1 MSQNGKRDFYEVLG
15 VDHTA
20 SDEEI
25 KKAYRKLALQW
36 HPDKNPDNKET
47 SEEKFKEAAEAYSV
61 LSDGQKRAAYD
72 RYGHA
77 GVSSGGGFSGFDPSA
92 FSEFQDILGDFF
104 GIGDVFG
111 SGGGR
116 RRNATQR
123 GTDLRYDLE
132 IAFEE
137 AAFGIKTRIKI
148 PRSETCPTCS
158 GSGAKPGTAP
168 VTCQACGGR
177 GQVRFQQGF
186 FSVARTCFTCSGA
199 GKVIKDPCK
208 DCRGEGRMRGEKT
221 LSVSVPAGV
230 DTDSRLRIVGEGE
243 AGPRGGPSGDLY
255 VVIHVR
261 EHEIFERH
269 EQHLFCRIPIT
280 ISQAALGADIEIPT
294 LEGPESLHIPAGT
307 QSGTRFRLRGKGIP
321 QVNGHGRGDLFVA
334 ADVVI
339 PKHLGKEQ
347 RKLFEQLD
355 ELTKADNRPVERKFY
370 EKVRDLFN

>member
-1 MSQNGKRDFYEVLG
+1 MSQNGKRDFYEILG
-15 VDHTA
+15 VDRKA

-25 KKAYRKLALQW
+25 KKAYRKHAFQW
-36 HPDKNPDNKET
+36 HPDKNPDNKEAA
-47 SEEKFKEAAEAYSV
+47 EEKFKEAAEAYSV

-104 GIGDVFG
+104 GMGDVFN

-116 RRNATQR
+116 RRNAPQR

-137 AAFGIKTRIKI
+137 AAFGLKTRIKI
-148 PRSETCPTCS
+148 PRTEACPACG

-168 VTCQACGGR
+168 VTCQACGGH

-208 DCRGEGRMRGEKT
+208 NCRGEGRMRGEKT

-243 AGPRGGPSGDLY
+243 AGPRGGPAGDLY

-280 ISQAALGADIEIPT
+280 ISQATLGANIEIPT
-294 LEGPESLHIPAGT
+294 LEGPESLHIPPGT

-339 PKHLGKEQ
+339 PKHLSKEQ